1 MIENINLDSLIRGRV
16 EPYIYAFETNTVP
29 NFLKVGDT
37 YRPVEVRLD
46 EWRKFYSDLKKKYEH
61 IAKVDDNTYFRD
73 YSVHDFLIQNG
84 FRRIEKD
91 DVKSGI
97 YLSNEFFMNAKKEN
111 VEEAIKDIQKSFEKK
126 DNRYAFYDVEDNLP
140 LGDFDFKRDAD
151 WKPRENQKAVIENF
165 SNAVKKGRNNLLMF
179 AVMRF

>member
-61 IAKVDDNTYFRD
+61 IAKVDDNTYFTVI
-73 YSVHDFLIQNG
+73 YESSF
-84 FRRIEKD
+84 FAA
-91 DVKSGI
+91 SGA
-97 YLSNEFFMNAKKEN
+97 L
-111 VEEAIKDIQKSFEKK
+111 
-126 DNRYAFYDVEDNLP
+126 
-140 LGDFDFKRDAD
+140 
-151 WKPRENQKAVIENF
+151 
-165 SNAVKKGRNNLLMF
+165 
-179 AVMRF
+179 